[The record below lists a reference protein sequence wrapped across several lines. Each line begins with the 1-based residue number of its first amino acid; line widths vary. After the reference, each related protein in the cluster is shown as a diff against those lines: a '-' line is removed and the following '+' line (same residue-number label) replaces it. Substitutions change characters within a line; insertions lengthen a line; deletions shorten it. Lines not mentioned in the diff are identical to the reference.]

1 MAGGVP
7 VMLSPLSNNEITLV
21 GELNNVIKLFGGPT
35 ILTSKHLAKL
45 FKLHESLTTV
55 TVEVVADTKI
65 EKDLSNAT
73 ISEPIGKDDDL
84 AMVLFTSGSTGFAK
98 GIEYT
103 GSQLVVSSRL
113 KCNFHH
119 MDSNK
124 TFMSWVSKL

>member
-1 MAGGVP
+1 
-7 VMLSPLSNNEITLV
+7 
-21 GELNNVIKLFGGPT
+21 
-35 ILTSKHLAKL
+35 
-45 FKLHESLTTV
+45 LTTV